1 MFSDYKEWAVEAK
14 RNDCRSV
21 CVLRPDVTA
30 VSIMQSG
37 RAKLPTFQPGEVA

>member
-30 VSIMQSG
+30 VSIIRSG
-37 RAKLPTFQPGEVA
+37 RAKRRSFKPGEQA